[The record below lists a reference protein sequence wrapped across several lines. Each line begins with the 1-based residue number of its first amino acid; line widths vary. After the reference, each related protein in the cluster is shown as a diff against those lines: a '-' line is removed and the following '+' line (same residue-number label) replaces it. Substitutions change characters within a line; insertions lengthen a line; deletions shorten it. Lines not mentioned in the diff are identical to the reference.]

1 MGFNGFGGGGGNM
14 ANLMKQAQ
22 QMQKK
27 LQEAQERLA
36 EEEVVGS
43 ASGGLVEVT
52 MKGNKTIVGIKINPE
67 VVDKDDVEMLEDLIL
82 AAFNDAETKADELS
96 QETLGPLG
104 GMVGKGLF

>member
-27 LQEAQERLA
+27 LAEAQVKLA

-43 ASGGLVEVT
+43 ASGGLVEIT
-52 MKGNKTIVGIKINPE
+52 MKGNKTIVGIKLNPE

-82 AAFNDAETKADELS
+82 AAFNDAQAKADELS

-104 GMVGKGLF
+104 GLGGKGLF